1 MLARP
6 NRLTRGID
14 YRTVSRRGAR
24 CASGIVVTH
33 VVLTGEPRPP
43 RFGFIINR
51 AVGGAVVRNTV
62 RRRLKAVCAEA
73 LPGVPQGAD
82 VVIRALPSSAAASFW
97 ELRAEVLRCLERRR
111 ALDPAAILATG
122 ADRETGGSA

>member
-14 YRTVSRRGAR
+14 YRSVSRRGAR
-24 CASGIVVTH
+24 CAGAHVVTH
-33 VVLTGEPRPP
+33 VVLTGEPRPA
-43 RFGFIINR
+43 RFGFIVSK

-73 LPGVPQGAD
+73 LPGVREGAD
-82 VVIRALPSSAAASFW
+82 VVIRALPSSATAPFA
-97 ELRAEVLRCLERRR
+97 ELRGEVLRCLERR
-111 ALDPAAILATG
+111 AAAG
-122 ADRETGGSA
+122 ASADRSGAL

>member
-14 YRTVSRRGAR
+14 YRSVSRRGAR
-24 CASGIVVTH
+24 CAGAHVVTH
-33 VVLTGEPRPP
+33 AVLTDEARPA
-43 RFGFIINR
+43 RFGFIITK

-73 LPGVPQGAD
+73 LPDVREGAD
-82 VVIRALPSSAAASFW
+82 VIIRALPSSADASFA
-97 ELRAEVLRCLERRR
+97 ELRAEVRRCLERRSVLTAGR
-111 ALDPAAILATG
+111 
-122 ADRETGGSA
+122 REASR